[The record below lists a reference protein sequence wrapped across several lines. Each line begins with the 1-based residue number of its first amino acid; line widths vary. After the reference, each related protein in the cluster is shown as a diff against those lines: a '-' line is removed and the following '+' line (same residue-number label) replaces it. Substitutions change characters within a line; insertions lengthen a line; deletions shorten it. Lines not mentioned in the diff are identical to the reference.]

1 MKIVILIT
9 MIESL
14 AVTSVIMYFHYRRS
28 QSRKRVLVS
37 RRRHESI
44 TE

>member
-9 MIESL
+9 VIESF
-14 AVTSVIMYFHYRRS
+14 AVMSVVLYFHYRR

-37 RRRHESI
+37 RRRHDSI
-44 TE
+44 IE